1 MSKSFEKKRKNM
13 DILTKFRITRQKKK
27 NANQKIT
34 NSSVVGNDHSEWKI
48 QSLSFANKIN
58 KLNNNNG
65 NFDDKHNDESWNILP
80 TQPFIDLTTDDD
92 EKQEKQIN
100 ISKNNSISTSSTST
114 NDVSTSSTSLIVNN
128 SIAIQETFDVED
140 ECAICMENVKV
151 IKFFPC
157 KHTLI
162 CEKCFLK
169 HKFWKIVGFLCPLCK
184 THVLNYYL
192 NYDVDDDDNKRNQK
206 TEIMILKLLNRSNG
220 MLFFNFIKDYIN
232 SIDFNE
238 KTLSIEEICNIIA
251 DSYGEFFNLTNPL
264 QKLIRK
270 PRSNNFMSKFNQEDS
285 SEEKNETLNKKD
297 SLKKSASFI
306 ISNPNAPI
314 VRSNNNNN
322 NNDNDD
328 DYNELDEDED
338 DIIFIN
344 DDYEDDIDDENDI
357 ETNTNVNQNYLSRNN
372 HNSENESGMILES
385 EDKDI
390 VEYPLLTVEQVQ
402 ELFDILQKKNYFK
415 EKIIKR
421 KQIIALDLRLE
432 YQLVSLCILP
442 WKLTFDISD
451 ISRQYHA
458 NNMKAPSLK
467 KGLRILMKNHQYNIK
482 NLKF

>member
-27 NANQKIT
+27 SANQKII
-34 NSSVVGNDHSEWKI
+34 NSSIVGNNYSEWKI
-48 QSLSFANKIN
+48 QSSSFAKKIKNLNK
-58 KLNNNNG
+58 NND
-65 NFDDKHNDESWNILP
+65 NFDDNHNNESWNILP
-80 TQPFIDLTTDDD
+80 IQPFIDLTKEDD
-92 EKQEKQIN
+92 EKEEKEIN

-114 NDVSTSSTSLIVNN
+114 NDVSTSSTSLIGNP
-128 SIAIQETFDVED
+128 SIALQESFDIED
-140 ECAICMENVKV
+140 ECIICMENVKV
-151 IKFFPC
+151 IKFLPC
-157 KHTLI
+157 KHTPI

-169 HKFWKIVGFLCPLCK
+169 HKFWKTVGFLCPLCK

-192 NYDVDDDDNKRNQK
+192 NYDVNDDDNKRNQK

-220 MLFFNFIKDYIN
+220 ILFFNFIKDYIK
-232 SIDFNE
+232 SIDFND
-238 KTLSIEEICNIIA
+238 KSLSIEEICNIIA
-251 DSYGEFFNLTNPL
+251 DSYGEFFNVTNPS
-264 QKLIRK
+264 QNLIRK
-270 PRSNNFMSKFNQEDS
+270 PRPINFMSKFSQEDS

-297 SLKKSASFI
+297 YLKKSASFI
-306 ISNPNAPI
+306 VSNPNARI
-314 VRSNNNNN
+314 IRSNNNNN
-322 NNDNDD
+322 NDD
-328 DYNELDEDED
+328 DYNEIDEDDD

-344 DDYEDDIDDENDI
+344 DDDGDDIDDENDA
-357 ETNTNVNQNYLSRNN
+357 ETNANVDQNYLSKNN
-372 HNSENESGMILES
+372 RNSENESGMILES

-390 VEYPLLTVEQVQ
+390 IEYPLLTVEQVQ

-451 ISRQYHA
+451 ISRQYYA